1 MFCGKIDP
9 ISIIYANIQS
19 MLCDFVA
26 PCTPSFI
33 KNRLKPTDGSASQ
46 LTGSDGSA
54 SQLTG
59 SASQLTGS
67 DGSASQLT
75 GSDGSASQ
83 LTGSED
89 NQAQR
94 LTDILCQ

>member
-33 KNRLKPTDGSASQ
+33 KNRLKPT
-46 LTGSDGSA
+46 DGSA